1 MIRTLTLLVAAG
13 LLGACEQH
21 REPRANCFNLVSRGP
36 ASMDCIFEPLDDP
49 GHLGG
54 HRG

>member
-21 REPRANCFNLVSRGP
+21 REPRANCFAFRAALDQAEP
-36 ASMDCIFEPLDDP
+36 DCIFTPLGNPDN
-49 GHLGG
+49 GVEV
-54 HRG
+54 